1 MQDCLQ
7 LHATLQNEIAFNF
20 DLAGGSKPIAEPGSF
35 STFKP
40 SAANYWAEP
49 VKFLAILL

>member
-7 LHATLQNEIAFNF
+7 LHAILQNEIALNF
-20 DLAGGSKPIAEPGSF
+20 DLVGGFKPIAEPGSF